1 MKKDIFIRNMLQY
14 LIILACVIFDISK
27 SFVIGY
33 VVGIILLGVR
43 DFIKEL

>member
-1 MKKDIFIRNMLQY
+1 MKKDIFIRNMLHY
-14 LIILACVIFDISK
+14 LIILSFVIFDISK

-33 VVGIILLGVR
+33 IIGIILLDGF